1 MRRIVAYS
9 EPGKAIMH
17 QMAAIG
23 LEGGDVKRTLGRM
36 AHEVL
41 EHNKGPK
48 HLVVVG
54 VLKSG
59 FPVAKRLAFVMTQI
73 EGTTIPCGSLD
84 ITDFRDDRAASGQ
97 DQSEIPFAVN
107 GKTVILVDEV
117 LQTGRT
123 VRAAMDALMRHGR
136 PAQIQLAVLIDR
148 GGRELPIEANY
159 VGKRVEI
166 PDDRYVQ
173 VILGGPDG
181 EDVVRIVEGEACN
194 F

>member
-1 MRRIVAYS
+1 M
-9 EPGKAIMH
+9 GTL
-17 QMAAIG
+17 G
-23 LEGGDVKRTLGRM
+23 LGAGDVKRTLGRM

-41 EHNKGPK
+41 EDNKGPDN
-48 HLVVVG
+48 LVVVG

-84 ITDFRDDRAASGQ
+84 IRAFRDDRTEGEDTADEG
-97 DQSEIPFAVN
+97 EIPFAVT
-107 GKTVILVDEV
+107 GKRVILVDEV

-136 PAQIQLAVLIDR
+136 PERIQLAVLIDR

-159 VGKRVEI
+159 VGRKLEVADNEYIEVQLGVADCEDEVRVT
-166 PDDRYVQ
+166 R
-173 VILGGPDG
+173 
-181 EDVVRIVEGEACN
+181 GEAACN
-194 F
+194 S